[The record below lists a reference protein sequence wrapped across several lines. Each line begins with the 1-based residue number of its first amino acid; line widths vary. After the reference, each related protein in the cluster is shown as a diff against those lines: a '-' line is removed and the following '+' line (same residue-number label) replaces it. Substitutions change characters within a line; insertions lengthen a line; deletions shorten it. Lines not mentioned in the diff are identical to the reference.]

1 MDERSGI
8 TVDSVKIRRAN
19 ADARFTQG
27 FLCAPSPASHQ
38 PSTPDIDAAISEIRM
53 PDYPDQRFHAVE
65 VSQGTAVYI
74 FPVNSP
80 NHAVEVAGMIAEA
93 VAAVGFTGTITACS
107 DKLGPRPRTG
117 RYAYSA
123 AICAVDAAVDNDR
136 TPLHFRSLKNNWDS
150 WAVESSAFK
159 DIVDLLAG
167 WAKTHTTGAILA
179 GLHFSMSRCEPY
191 QVAEVIS
198 RCCEDIGWAEL
209 LFPTANGDWYVL
221 FSSEGW
227 ILPGTEIK
235 AGKADALEPLVRL
248 LKDMAPL
255 YDYAAV
261 TRVHF
266 GLVTP
271 GSVMSQW
278 RLPLPDDPELSADHA
293 AMRSSVPGIFAV
305 QVLGPEH
312 SDLRPDGFWQVTPF
326 TSGRRMFTAPN
337 PDDWWTSTRHFPAVG
352 FDSLREA
359 NKALLGKWADDQEQL
374 S

>member
-1 MDERSGI
+1 
-8 TVDSVKIRRAN
+8 
-19 ADARFTQG
+19 
-27 FLCAPSPASHQ
+27 
-38 PSTPDIDAAISEIRM
+38 
-53 PDYPDQRFHAVE
+53 
-65 VSQGTAVYI
+65 
-74 FPVNSP
+74 
-80 NHAVEVAGMIAEA
+80 MIAEA
-93 VAAVGFTGTITACS
+93 VAAVGSTGTIAACS

-117 RYAYSA
+117 RYAYRP
-123 AICAVDAAVDNDR
+123 AICAVDSAVDNDR

-150 WAVESSAFK
+150 WAVDSSAFK

-179 GLHFSMSRCEPY
+179 GLHFTMSRCGPY

-209 LFPTANGDWYVL
+209 LFPTANGDWYVR

-235 AGKADALEPLVRL
+235 AGKPDALELLARL

-261 TRVHF
+261 ARVHF
-266 GLVTP
+266 GLITP

-278 RLPLPDDPELSADHA
+278 GLPSPDDPELSPNHA
-293 AMRSSVPGIFAV
+293 VMRSSVPGIFAV
-305 QVLGPEH
+305 QVLGPGH
-312 SDLRPDGFWQVTPF
+312 ADLRPDGFWQVTPF
-326 TSGRRMFTAPN
+326 STGRRMFTAPN
-337 PDDWWTSTRHFPAVG
+337 PDDWWTATKHFPTEG
-352 FDSLREA
+352 FDSL
-359 NKALLGKWADDQEQL
+359 G

>member
-1 MDERSGI
+1 MGERTDI
-8 TVDSVKIRRAN
+8 IVDSVKIRRVN
-19 ADARFTQG
+19 NDARFGLG
-27 FLCAPSPASHQ
+27 FLCAPSLASDQ

-65 VSQGTAVYI
+65 VSQGTAIYI
-74 FPVNSP
+74 FPVSSP
-80 NHAVEVAGMIAEA
+80 SHAVEVAGTIAEA
-93 VAAVGFTGTITACS
+93 VASVGFTGTITACS

-117 RYAYSA
+117 RYAHSA
-123 AICAVDAAVDNDR
+123 AICAVDAAVDNSM
-136 TPLHFRSLKNNWDS
+136 TPLHFRSVKNNWDS
-150 WAVESSAFK
+150 WAVESSTFK

-167 WAKTHTTGAILA
+167 WAKTHTTGVILA
-179 GLHFSMSRCEPY
+179 GLHFTMSRCEPH

-198 RCCEDIGWAEL
+198 RCCEDLGWAEL
-209 LFPTANGDWYVL
+209 LFPTANGDWYVR
-221 FSSEGW
+221 FSGEGW
-227 ILPGTEIK
+227 ILAGTEIK
-235 AGKADALEPLVRL
+235 DGKADALEPMTRL
-248 LKDMAPL
+248 LQDMAPL

-261 TRVHF
+261 ARVHF

-278 RLPLPDDPELSADHA
+278 GLPMPDDPELSSHHA

-312 SDLRPDGFWQVTPF
+312 SALRPDGFWQVTPF
-326 TSGRRMFTAPN
+326 ASGRRMFTATN
-337 PDDWWTSTRHFPAVG
+337 PDDWWTSTKHFPSVG

-359 NKALLGKWADDQEQL
+359 NKALLGKWADGQEQL